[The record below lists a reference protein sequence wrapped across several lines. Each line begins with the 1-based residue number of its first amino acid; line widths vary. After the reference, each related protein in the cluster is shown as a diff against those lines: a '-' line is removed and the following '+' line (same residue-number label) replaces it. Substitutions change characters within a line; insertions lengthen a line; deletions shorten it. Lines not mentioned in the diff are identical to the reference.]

1 MNMFLVVDGIELP
14 MLLIGELKVVLR
26 RPCQKTIAPKNA
38 EIVMTTREEVLKFH
52 VHLPNGI
59 TRGVTDVR
67 VKWY

>member
-1 MNMFLVVDGIELP
+1 MNMFLVVDGLELP

-26 RPCQKTIAPKNA
+26 RPCHKTIAPKNA
-38 EIVMTTREEVLKFH
+38 EIVMTTREEDLKFQ

-59 TRGVTDVR
+59 ARGVTDVR